1 MMLIFKSLIEN
12 NTGEEYVFKNY
23 KTYKGH
29 MLIITENSNHY
40 SIKKHP
46 DGAPLVLSKDIV

>member
-1 MMLIFKSLIEN
+1 MEKLYGMTNQNKI
-12 NTGEEYVFKNY
+12 EEYVFKNY